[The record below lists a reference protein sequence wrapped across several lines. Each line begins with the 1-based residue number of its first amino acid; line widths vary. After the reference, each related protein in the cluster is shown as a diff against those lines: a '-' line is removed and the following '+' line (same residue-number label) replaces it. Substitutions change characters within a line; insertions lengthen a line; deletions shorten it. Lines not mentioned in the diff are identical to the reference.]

1 MANRILG
8 LVNLQ
13 RLSINLS
20 NCNSITNKGANI
32 LTKDLHRYFPHI
44 EQLFLDF
51 FSCDNISNACM
62 KEVFN
67 NIHLIKNLNHLS
79 LDFSCCNQLTD
90 YSIKNLPFT
99 LNKSFRN
106 LNHMTLNFANCVQIT
121 NKGFEDFINY
131 ITNHLS
137 NLQHLSLN
145 FTKCLLISDESA
157 IQLGDKLS
165 AKLKN
170 LNHLSLRFLQ
180 TGVSESLKKKLKQQF
195 SYVPNLKIL

>member
-1 MANRILG
+1 
-8 LVNLQ
+8 
-13 RLSINLS
+13 
-20 NCNSITNKGANI
+20 
-32 LTKDLHRYFPHI
+32 
-44 EQLFLDF
+44 
-51 FSCDNISNACM
+51 
-62 KEVFN
+62 
-67 NIHLIKNLNHLS
+67 
-79 LDFSCCNQLTD
+79 
-90 YSIKNLPFT
+90 
-99 LNKSFRN
+99 
-106 LNHMTLNFANCVQIT
+106 MTLNFANCVQIT